1 VTDGERKRFQVAF
14 RKLQIAVVKT
24 KMSPKDCAMF
34 ALAMNALGWV
44 LDEPVYRES
53 FEKMLRHL
61 DAMGVQVDA
70 EAMGL
75 SERDIRTWLG
85 KPASEN

>member
-1 VTDGERKRFQVAF
+1 MTDGERARINVAF

-44 LDEPVYRES
+44 LDEPTYREA
-53 FEKMLRHL
+53 FEKILRHL
-61 DAMGVQVDA
+61 DKMGVQVDA
-70 EAMGL
+70 ESMGL
-75 SERDIRTWLG
+75 NERDMRSWLG
-85 KPASEN
+85 KPTSEN

>member
-1 VTDGERKRFQVAF
+1 MTDGERAKWKKAF
-14 RKLQIAVVKT
+14 TKLQIAVVKT

-61 DAMGVQVDA
+61 DRMGVQIDM
-70 EAMGL
+70 ESQGMKESDL
-75 SERDIRTWLG
+75 RSWLG